1 MMRDLMISNLKSL
14 ESTENNLNLL
24 KVKKLLLFGT
34 LLFFLKCGSITPE
47 KQLNSLISSFEKY
60 KDSQKEDSPL
70 GNYDES
76 RFENYAKFCDSLR
89 LELEALK
96 TEELNTDAQISYDL
110 LHFVLNEAVVKY
122 QFKTHWN
129 PILSDAG
136 FHSSLTYRVRPL
148 INKKSALKYIKLLKA
163 IPKYINQQSTLIKK
177 GLDAGMGQPLI
188 IFKGY
193 ESTYEQHIT
202 ETAEENFYYSPFLK
216 LPSQLSII
224 EKDSL
229 RLAAK
234 EVIIKDVIP
243 AFRIVKSF
251 FEDVYYPNA
260 RSAIGVSE
268 TPNGAAYYQ
277 SRIDYYTT
285 LKETPQSIH
294 EKGLEE
300 VARIRKEM
308 QEIIRELN
316 FKGSMAEFIRFLRT
330 DPQFYAK
337 TPEELLKHAR
347 NIAKKLDEQL
357 PRYFKTLPRK
367 PYGVAP
373 VPDAIAPKYTAGR
386 YIGTSK
392 ESTDPGYYWVNTY
405 DLPSRPLYAIPSLT
419 AHEAVPGHHL
429 QGSLNN
435 ELPESIPKF
444 RRNLYLSA
452 YGEGWGL
459 YTEFLAEDMGI
470 YTTPYEHFGKLTYE
484 MWRACRLVVDTGM
497 HAFGW
502 TRDEAVNFMADNTAL
517 SMHEINTE
525 IDRYISWPGQALA
538 YKIGEI
544 TIRELR
550 KKAEKELG
558 GNFDIRDFHEII
570 LEKGTVTLP
579 ILKKRVNHYIKN
591 KKKEFNDLL

>member
-1 MMRDLMISNLKSL
+1 MMRDLMISNSKSL
-14 ESTENNLNLL
+14 GSTENKLNLL

-34 LLFFLKCGSITPE
+34 LLFFLKCGRITPE
-47 KQLNSLISSFEKY
+47 KQLNSLISSFENY
-60 KDSQKEDSPL
+60 KDSQKEESPL

-96 TEELNTDAQISYDL
+96 TEKFYIDSQISYDL

-148 INKKSALKYIKLLKA
+148 TNKKSALKYLKLLKA

-193 ESTYEQHIT
+193 ESTYDQHIT
-202 ETAEENFYYSPFLK
+202 KTAEENFYYSPFLK
-216 LPSQLSII
+216 LPSQLTVI

-229 RLAAK
+229 RQAAK

-243 AFRIVKSF
+243 AFRLVKSF

-277 SRIDYYTT
+277 SRIDFYTT

-300 VARIRKEM
+300 VSRIRKQM
-308 QEIIRELN
+308 QDIIKEVN
-316 FKGSMAEFIRFLRT
+316 FKGSMADFIRFLRT

-502 TRDEAVNFMADNTAL
+502 TREEAVNFMADNTAL

-550 KKAEKELG
+550 KKAEKKLG

-591 KKKEFNDLL
+591 KKKEFNDRL

>member
-1 MMRDLMISNLKSL
+1 MISNLKSL

-24 KVKKLLLFGT
+24 KVKKLLLLGT

-60 KDSQKEDSPL
+60 KDSQIEDSPL

-76 RFENYAKFCDSLR
+76 RFENYAKFCDSLG
-89 LELEALK
+89 LELEAIK

-148 INKKSALKYIKLLKA
+148 TNKKSALKYIKLLKA

-202 ETAEENFYYSPFLK
+202 KTAEENFYYSPFLE
-216 LPSQLSII
+216 LPSQLSVI

-234 EVIIKDVIP
+234 KVIIKDVIP

-277 SRIDYYTT
+277 SRIDFYTT

-294 EKGLEE
+294 EKGLKE

-579 ILKKRVNHYIKN
+579 ILKKRVNQYIKN
-591 KKKEFNDLL
+591 KKKEFNELL

>member
-1 MMRDLMISNLKSL
+1 MISNSKSL
-14 ESTENNLNLL
+14 GSTENKLNLL

-34 LLFFLKCGSITPE
+34 LLFFLKCGRITPE
-47 KQLNSLISSFEKY
+47 KQLNSLISSFENY
-60 KDSQKEDSPL
+60 KDSQKEESPL

-96 TEELNTDAQISYDL
+96 TEEFNTDAQISYDL

-148 INKKSALKYIKLLKA
+148 TNKKSALKYLKLLKA

-177 GLDAGMGQPLI
+177 GLDAGMGQPLV

-193 ESTYEQHIT
+193 ESTYNQHIT
-202 ETAEENFYYSPFLK
+202 RTAEENFYYSPFLK
-216 LPSQLSII
+216 LPPQLSII

-243 AFRIVKSF
+243 AFRLVKSF

-277 SRIDYYTT
+277 SRIDFYTT

-294 EKGLEE
+294 EKGLKE
-300 VARIRKEM
+300 VSRIRKQM
-308 QEIIRELN
+308 QEIIKEVN
-316 FKGSMAEFIRFLRT
+316 FKGSMADFIRFLRT

-502 TRDEAVNFMADNTAL
+502 TREEAVNFMADNTAL

-579 ILKKRVNHYIKN
+579 ILKKRVNQYIKN
-591 KKKEFNDLL
+591 KKKEFNDRL